1 MSTASLVINANQ
13 SGVAYTGD
21 LNNALEAI
29 NTCHSGTSAPTNQ
42 VVSGKFWLDTS
53 GTNPILKIYRN
64 GWKSLFTL
72 KSGSVETSINALTTS
87 TLSVSSTSTFTGLLT
102 ANGGVSGNVTGNVTG
117 NLTGNVTGDLTG
129 DVTGNVTG
137 NITGNV
143 TGNLTGNVTGTSA
156 TLSGNISAVD
166 GTFSGDVSAVD
177 GTFSGDVSADDF
189 DSTSDKRLKSN
200 IKPLND
206 ALQKVKQLNGVS
218 FEMNNKPKIGVIAQ
232 EVQKVIP
239 EVVNT
244 KEDGYLS
251 VSYGNIVGLL
261 IEAIKEQQ
269 VKIEQLEQKL
279 GGS

>member
-29 NTCHSGTSAPTNQ
+29 NTCHSGNSAPTNQ

-102 ANGGVSGNVTGNVTG
+102 ASSGVAGNLTGNVSGNVTGNLTGNVTGNVTG
-117 NLTGNVTGDLTG
+117 NLTGNVTGDVTG
-129 DVTGNVTG
+129 DVTGAT
-137 NITGNV
+137 I
-143 TGNLTGNVTGTSA
+143 

-166 GTFSGDVSAVD
+166 GTFSGDVSA
-177 GTFSGDVSADDF
+177 DDF
-189 DSTSDKRLKSN
+189 NSTSDKRLKSN

-206 ALQKVKQLNGVS
+206 ALQKVKQLKGVS
-218 FEMNNKPKIGVIAQ
+218 FEMDNKQKIGVIAQ
-232 EVQKVIP
+232 EIQKVIP

-279 GGS
+279 GDS

>member
-1 MSTASLVINANQ
+1 MSTASLVIDSNQ
-13 SGVAYTGD
+13 SGLAYTGD
-21 LNNALEAI
+21 LNNALGAI
-29 NTCHSGTSAPTNQ
+29 NTCHSGNNAPTTQ
-42 VVSGKFWLDTS
+42 VSDGKFWLDTS
-53 GTNPILKIYRN
+53 GTNPVLKIYRN

-72 KSGSVETSINALTTS
+72 KSASIDTSVSALSSS

-102 ANGGVSGNVTGNVTG
+102 ANGGVSGNVTGN
-117 NLTGNVTGDLTG
+117 LTGNVTG
-129 DVTGNVTG
+129 NVTG
-137 NITGNV
+137 SITG
-143 TGNLTGNVTGTSA
+143 A
-156 TLSGNISAVD
+156 TAA
-166 GTFSGDVSAVD
+166 FSGDLSAVN

-189 DSTSDKRLKSN
+189 NSTSDERLKSN

-218 FEMNNKPKIGVIAQ
+218 FEMNNKQKIGVIAQ
-232 EVQKVIP
+232 EIQKVIP

-279 GGS
+279 GGL

>member
-13 SGVAYTGD
+13 SGVAYTGN

-29 NTCHSGTSAPTNQ
+29 NTCHSGNSEPTNQ
-42 VVSGKFWLDTS
+42 VVSGKLWLDTS

-102 ANGGVSGNVTGNVTG
+102 ASGGVSGNVTG
-117 NLTGNVTGDLTG
+117 NLTGNVTG
-129 DVTGNVTG
+129 NVTG
-137 NITGNV
+137 S
-143 TGNLTGNVTGTSA
+143 LTGNVTGDVTGA
-156 TLSGNISAVD
+156 AITLSGDISAVN
-166 GTFSGDVSAVD
+166 
-177 GTFSGDVSADDF
+177 GTFSGDVSADNIN
-189 DSTSDKRLKSN
+189 STSDERLKSN

-206 ALQKVKQLNGVS
+206 ALQKVKQLRGVS

-251 VSYGNIVGLL
+251 VCYGNIVGLL
-261 IEAIKEQQ
+261 IEAVKEQQ
-269 VKIEQLEQKL
+269 IKIEQLEQRL
-279 GGS
+279 GDS

>member
-1 MSTASLVINANQ
+1 MSTASLVIDSNQ
-13 SGVAYTGD
+13 SGLAYTGD
-21 LNNALEAI
+21 LNNALGAI
-29 NTCHSGTSAPTNQ
+29 NTCHSGNNAPTTQ
-42 VVSGKFWLDTS
+42 VSDGKFWLDTS
-53 GTNPILKIYRN
+53 GTDPVLKIYRN
-64 GWKSLFTL
+64 GWKSLFIL
-72 KSGSVETSINALTTS
+72 KSSSIDTSVNALTTS

-102 ANGGVSGNVTGNVTG
+102 ASGGISGNVTG
-117 NLTGNVTGDLTG
+117 NLTGN
-129 DVTGNVTG
+129 
-137 NITGNV
+137 ITGNV
-143 TGNLTGNVTGTSA
+143 SVGGN
-156 TLSGNISAVD
+156 
-166 GTFSGDVSAVD
+166 VSAVN

-189 DSTSDKRLKSN
+189 NSTSDERLKSN

-218 FEMNNKPKIGVIAQ
+218 FEMNNKAKIGVIAQ

-251 VSYGNIVGLL
+251 VCYGNIVGLL
-261 IEAIKEQQ
+261 IEAVKEQQ